1 MQDESL
7 PTPDST
13 RTAQIAPDAPEH
25 EDAGNGKLE
34 VVTNCMLGGLQKH
47 RPEVVTGCMVRL
59 WLC

>member
-7 PTPDST
+7 PTPDQHP
-13 RTAQIAPDAPEH
+13 TAQIAPDAPEH

-34 VVTNCMLGGLQKH
+34 VVT
-47 RPEVVTGCMVRL
+47 GCMVHL